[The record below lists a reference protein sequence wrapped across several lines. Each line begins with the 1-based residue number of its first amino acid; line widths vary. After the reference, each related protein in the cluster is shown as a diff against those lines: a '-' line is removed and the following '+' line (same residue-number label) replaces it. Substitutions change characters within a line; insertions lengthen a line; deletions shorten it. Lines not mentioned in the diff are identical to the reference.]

1 MWNLNA
7 TNLNY
12 DFLFFI
18 LDSPF
23 RPFSRIDSPAV
34 ENTDDLIVLDSDEE
48 ETANAA
54 DKNAGKSQEK
64 NDNNKSN
71 DGNKSRPES
80 QASNRS
86 RFVILFAFCSTCFSM
101 SGIKF

>member
-1 MWNLNA
+1 M
-7 TNLNY
+7 
-12 DFLFFI
+12 
-18 LDSPF
+18 
-23 RPFSRIDSPAV
+23 

-48 ETANAA
+48 ETGNTA